1 MMEAWLTFF
10 LAFFGPD
17 AAAELRALQQAPDA
31 LTRRSR
37 ASEFLRKH
45 PESEFRGA
53 AWEAGAL
60 ASFELGDTATGLYMA
75 RQALAIYPENPL
87 LASSV
92 AAVLQNR
99 GDRAGAREYA
109 LLSRRYLTLFRPKAW
124 EGVRGGMEAAVER
137 ILGPAPR
144 EVAEQVGEYAG
155 TAACR
160 ACHRAEY
167 EAWRETGMA
176 KMFRPEVGEGKR
188 ETVEIGGR
196 RYPVDARI
204 GSKWQEAY
212 ATRGPE
218 GKLHVL
224 PLQFNKLKGE
234 WVNYWR
240 MIDPP
245 HYDRSDPAL
254 FGRFR
259 AVTEYQSNCAPCHT
273 SQWGPRESKEAGV
286 NCEMCHGP
294 GRAHAEGGRM
304 RRLSARESVAVCAQ
318 CHAQSVLRTA
328 RGEFPPRYERRPYSE
343 FGASAFHGD
352 GRFRETTF
360 IVEAFERSACYRKGE
375 ATCAH
380 CHDPHPAAGK
390 GNEKGLKFGAE
401 DNGMCLQC
409 HAGSAGKKGVCVEC
423 HMPKT
428 MNALLFP
435 ARTHQIEVRPG
446 R

>member
-1 MMEAWLTFF
+1 MIEAFLTFF

-17 AAAELRALQQAPDA
+17 AAAELRAVREAPDA

-60 ASFELGDTATGLYMA
+60 ASFELGDEATGLYMA

-92 AAVLQNR
+92 AAVLANR
-99 GDRAGAREYA
+99 GDGAGAREYA
-109 LLSRRYLTLFRPKAW
+109 ALSRRYLTLFRP
-124 EGVRGGMEAAVER
+124 V
-137 ILGPAPR
+137 
-144 EVAEQVGEYAG
+144 
-155 TAACR
+155 
-160 ACHRAEY
+160 
-167 EAWRETGMA
+167 
-176 KMFRPEVGEGKR
+176 VGEGKR

-212 ATRGPE
+212 ATRGPD

-380 CHDPHPAAGK
+380 CHDPHPGAGK

-435 ARTHQIEVRPG
+435 ARTHQIEVRRG